1 MMDILGGCCYIPLFT
16 PTITQSCVGFGFF
29 KLGLY
34 QTQSTNCESGDVGFL
49 ALLKA

>member
-1 MMDILGGCCYIPLFT
+1 MDVLGGCYIPLFT

-49 ALLKA
+49 ALLNA